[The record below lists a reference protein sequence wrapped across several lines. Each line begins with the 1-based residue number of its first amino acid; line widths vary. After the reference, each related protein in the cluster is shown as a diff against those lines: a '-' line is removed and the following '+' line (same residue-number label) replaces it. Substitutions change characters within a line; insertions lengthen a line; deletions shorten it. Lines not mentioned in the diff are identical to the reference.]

1 MTHGRTKR
9 LAVVAA
15 LALACA
21 LAAGGVRAAFARQS
35 ALTVTVAGKGAVVV
49 RPGGRVCA
57 ARCVLHLTTGTAVTL
72 AARPRTGYRFAR
84 WGGACSGYARCV
96 VRLTRARTVRAAFAA
111 DAPLASWNPHYH
123 CTPTLTTIPFV
134 LGSKESPLHGA
145 TEEGGGLQ
153 PHLRGAHDQHL
164 LDPPCSIG
172 GTGTFVEIHDVI
184 VAANPERVED
194 GDVNVNMADPNRPD
208 IANVN
213 MKTIHTEVDDQ
224 LIGHKVAPPM
234 PPPKGTHID
243 IQGFVFWDP
252 AHTDADWHSFSG
264 WEIHSLT
271 AWRPAVKR

>member
-1 MTHGRTKR
+1 MTYRRAKR
-9 LAVVAA
+9 VAVLAA
-15 LALACA
+15 LAVAAA
-21 LAAGGVRAAFARQS
+21 LAVGGVRAASARQS
-35 ALTVTVAGKGAVVV
+35 ALTITVAGKGAVSV

-57 ARCVLHLTTGTAVTL
+57 ARCVLRLTTGTAVTL
-72 AARPRTGYRFAR
+72 TAHPRAGSHLAR
-84 WGGACSGYARCV
+84 WSGACSGQTRCV

-111 DAPLASWNPHYH
+111 DPALASWNPHYH
-123 CTPTLTTIPFV
+123 CTPVLTTIPFI
-134 LGSKESPLHGA
+134 LGSQENALHGA

-164 LDPPCSIG
+164 LDPPCSVG
-172 GTGTFVEIHDVI
+172 GTGTFVEIHDVV
-184 VAANPERVED
+184 VAHDPERVED

-213 MKTIHTEVDDQ
+213 MKTIHTEIDDQ

-234 PPPKGTHID
+234 PPRKGTHID

-252 AHTDADWHSFSG
+252 SHTDADWHSFSG